1 MDLEETKKIIQNKI
15 ESDESARKVR
25 SQIKSYIHEKQN
37 LREGFTETFKPLIE
51 TSEAV
56 KTSIDTQQNKLIKQL
71 QDNQLALTAGL
82 EGNRLAITQGFD
94 KMDEVKRWDLNQ
106 LPGFEAI
113 EYPEEP
119 EEIEESEEPEEI
131 EESEEAKKSLFS
143 INSSELYKITNR
155 VLNKLIGEE
164 IYPDDN
170 EEEVMPFKVIRNIYD
185 KSPIDRSRY
194 KVMINKE
201 KKEVSLDDKK
211 PITTTITYE
220 KKQMDKYL
228 NNKESIDLLNFY
240 GLKLPSEYKDKSLEE
255 FQKAFDKGMD
265 ETEIIKRSIKD
276 VAIYRKD
283 SLSGLILAFPKY
295 GENAK
300 DKSKELIREYN
311 IMQIFI
317 NNMRELRN
325 YKQLT
330 GTGIIHFNNPH
341 QLIDRLELLAGSI
354 FAGNNGVKQEFS
366 QIAHLLHQ
374 LKVITKK
381 QLNDLLKKYI
391 LNK

>member
-1 MDLEETKKIIQNKI
+1 MDLEETNKIIQNKI
-15 ESDESARKVR
+15 EADESAREVR
-25 SQIKSYIHEKQN
+25 SQIKSYIYEKQN
-37 LREGFTETFKPLIE
+37 QTEGFKETFKPLIE
-51 TSEAV
+51 SQEAV
-56 KTSIDTQQNKLIKQL
+56 RTSIDTQQNKLIKQL
-71 QDNQLALTAGL
+71 QDNQLTLTAGL
-82 EGNRLAITQGFD
+82 EGNRLAITSGFD
-94 KMDEVKRWDLNQ
+94 KMDEVKKWDLEQ
-106 LPGFEAI
+106 LHGYEAI
-113 EYPEEP
+113 KHPGMKEA
-119 EEIEESEEPEEI
+119 EEIEET
-131 EESEEAKKSLFS
+131 EEAKKSFS
-143 INSSELYKITNR
+143 INESEPYKITHR

-170 EEEVMPFKVIRNIYD
+170 EEETMPFKNIRNIY
-185 KSPIDRSRY
+185 KNSPIDRSRY
-194 KVMINKE
+194 KVMINKDT
-201 KKEVSLDDKK
+201 KEIILDGKK
-211 PITTTITYE
+211 PKITTVTYE

-228 NNKESIDLLNFY
+228 NNKDSIDLLKFY

-265 ETEIIKRSIKD
+265 ETANIKKSIKD
-276 VAIYRKD
+276 VAIYDKD
-283 SLSGLILAFPKY
+283 SITGLFLAFPKY
-295 GENAK
+295 GDNAK
-300 DKSKELIREYN
+300 KKSKELIREYN

-325 YKQLT
+325 YKNIT
-330 GTGIIHFNNPH
+330 GTGIIHFNNPL
-341 QLIDRLELLAGSI
+341 QLLDRLELLAGSI